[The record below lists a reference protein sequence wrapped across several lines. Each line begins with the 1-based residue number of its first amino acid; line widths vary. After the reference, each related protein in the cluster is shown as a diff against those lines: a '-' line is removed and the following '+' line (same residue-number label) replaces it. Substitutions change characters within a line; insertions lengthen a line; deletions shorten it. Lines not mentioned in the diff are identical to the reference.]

1 MEPKDSNSSKIKI
14 ILLDIFPSFED
25 LENQD
30 KKGLSIIFHGINKF
44 YNLKELISQ
53 KEEIIISPNLTQT
66 KMAISIIQN
75 TDILATGQ
83 MIIKHGTQWVT
94 FSYENKEK
102 SSQGNL
108 VLNLI
113 DCIKINILC
122 EIPTK
127 NQINT
132 KKRNNSIEFPD
143 KKDNKLNL
151 NKKFENFK
159 KMGKNYKINRKNH
172 NNSQENYNNELV
184 ESYNYFNATVKK
196 KNSND
201 FSLNDQILSTIT
213 KEHNKKFEIYNS
225 NNNNVNNS
233 LNCLYKQFNYNNKN
247 LYSLKK
253 LNTEKYLNNKKFKK
267 RINNSAMNI
276 SGSETKTSNYNQNL
290 NNSNVKSTSRSKIDK
305 KEENNGSL
313 LSSTLKN
320 FNFKNIRKK
329 NNTFRKYLSSSE
341 NENNPNF
348 QNYSINIDEILSNK
362 IREHVNVEKSYNK
375 GNCINSLF
383 DKSKIKKANNNT
395 NTFHLNNKLSS
406 NGLAHAKTKTTN
418 FINVNLNNNELS
430 KTKNEKKQKSKIRF
444 SKNKDNTNMNK
455 TNYNINNSQKFF
467 SNNNSIKTKKN
478 NNFNL
483 EISTNCFAEEKDKNK
498 EINFNKNNGLNLY
511 SKDKKVNYTIS
522 TRKNKKI
529 IFNKEASSQSNNFMV
544 HLNNNDKSPNSKNL
558 SDRNTEKII
567 NDYIANDNE
576 NENGNVNKN
585 EIGNDNENEIGN
597 DNDNENEYNAY
608 EKIKE
613 DFNLVYNDEYIKNI
627 QEDLLKLE
635 IELFIE
641 KITELIKS
649 YHNQIDLYNLEHE
662 IVKNNYR
669 SNVRQ
674 YLFQWKLYNKLQYL
688 KMTRES
694 KIINPFENKKQI
706 KKNNINKVDINQK
719 EMVIFKTLFSDNNE
733 DRKRILKRIILN
745 ALENNDKNIKPLL
758 KDFKFKNWMQKNIN
772 DFHN

>member
-201 FSLNDQILSTIT
+201 FSLNIQILSTIT

-444 SKNKDNTNMNK
+444 GKNKDNTNMNK

-567 NDYIANDNE
+567 NDYITNDNE

-585 EIGNDNENEIGN
+585 EIGNDKENEIG
-597 DNDNENEYNAY
+597 NDNENEYNAY

-669 SNVRQ
+669 NNVRQ

-772 DFHN
+772 DFQK